1 VYNARKIEEEESVE
15 EETVK
20 ILVIFSRI
28 NKIHEEELQDR
39 STFKELL
46 KNSKN
51 RSKSLKIPAEGR
63 IV

>member
-1 VYNARKIEEEESVE
+1 VYNARKIEEEESAE

-28 NKIHEEELQDR
+28 NKIHEEELQDG